1 MSIITRRIKA
11 TGLKDEDVTT
21 HISEKQSIE
30 PQMNIAETENY
41 IQLEKC
47 EYYNTYTKEVNIFEN
62 ITHKGIKYIPL
73 KSKKEEGKDCFW
85 NKETGGILV
94 WFSSKKDW
102 YPCRSIDRICEVTIM
117 NEFGPKKTYDGRNIE
132 NFQIDIDAYMRGE
145 VDLEFDNSDE
155 EGGRTHIAFY
165 IRKWMLNN
173 SPDKA
178 LTVHEIGEV
187 IAEQNRKNGSHT
199 PYAERGGGREVQ
211 GGWPMVVEWK

>member
-1 MSIITRRIKA
+1 MLDII
-11 TGLKDEDVTT
+11 
-21 HISEKQSIE
+21 
-30 PQMNIAETENY
+30 ETENY
-41 IQLEKC
+41 IQFVDV
-47 EYYNTYTKEVNIFEN
+47 EYYNIYTGEVDKFNT
-62 ITHKGIKYIPL
+62 ITHKGITYIPL

-117 NEFGPKKTYDGRNIE
+117 NEFENSFDGGNIV

-145 VDLEFDNSDE
+145 VDIEFDNSDD

-173 SPDKA
+173 SPYTMTVKA
-178 LTVHEIGEV
+178 LTVHEIDEV